1 MRAALRAWR
10 PLAALV
16 VLALA
21 ACAPVAVRR
30 GSDAELLAA
39 QAARERAL
47 APLERWSLTARI
59 AVSNGKDGGS
69 GTLEWTQDGA
79 EYTFVVRAPV
89 TGKSFRLQG
98 GPSGAVLEGLD
109 AQPLRDADAERLL
122 ARELG
127 WHVPLA
133 DLAAWVRGL
142 RAQGPAQLAFGAD
155 GLPSTL
161 EQDGWKVEYRDWYT
175 DRQPPLPQKVFA
187 ERAPYRVR
195 VAIERWQ
202 LP

>member
-1 MRAALRAWR
+1 MHR
-10 PLAALV
+10 PLRPLVALAA
-16 VLALA
+16 LALA
-21 ACAPVAVRR
+21 ACAPAPVRR
-30 GSDAELLAA
+30 GGEERALLAA

-47 APLERWSLTARI
+47 VPQDRWSLTARI

-89 TGKSFRLQG
+89 TGKSFRLRG
-98 GPSGAVLEGLD
+98 GPDGAVLEGLD
-109 AQPLRDADAERLL
+109 ARPLRDASAETLL

-142 RAQGPAQLAFGAD
+142 RAEGPAELSFGTD
-155 GLPSTL
+155 GLPSAL
-161 EQDGWKVEYRDWYT
+161 AQDGWRIEYRDWYA
-175 DRQPPLPQKVFA
+175 DRDPPLPQKVFA
-187 ERAPYRVR
+187 ERPPYRVR
-195 VAIERWQ
+195 LSIERWQ
-202 LP
+202 LQ

>member
-1 MRAALRAWR
+1 MRASLRAR
-10 PLAALV
+10 RLPAALIL
-16 VLALA
+16 LALA

-30 GSDAELLAA
+30 GGDAELLAA

-47 APLERWSLTARI
+47 APLDRWSLTARI
-59 AVSNGKDGGS
+59 VVSNGKDGGS
-69 GTLEWTQDGA
+69 GTLEWMQDGA

-98 GPSGAVLEGLD
+98 GPDGAVLEGLD
-109 AQPLRDADAERLL
+109 TQPLRDADAERLL

-133 DLAAWVRGL
+133 ELAAWVRGL
-142 RAQGPAQLAFGAD
+142 RAQGPAELAFGAD

-161 EQDGWKVEYRDWYT
+161 EQDGWRVEYRDWYT